1 MYDFWLHLV
10 DLQKIKIKGMIRL
23 PTITNEFKKL
33 KFLKEVGVI
42 INRSLF
48 INRCF
53 QPTIANRPGG
63 AHVLFMYLF

>member
-1 MYDFWLHLV
+1 MHDFCLHLV
-10 DLQKIKIKGMIRL
+10 DLQKIELKEMMRL

-53 QPTIANRPGG
+53 LPTIVNRPGG
-63 AHVLFMYLF
+63 THVLFMYLF